1 MTIKFLLTSLLVF
14 SGDRTKDQLAELL
27 VLLIIITCISKEL
40 GRLVKAIDTNRKIL
54 LVEINKTGIIYRE
67 KMCILH
73 IPQKFVVC
81 SMIFINTI
89 DDGAKVF
96 D

>member
-1 MTIKFLLTSLLVF
+1 MTVKFLLTSLLVF
-14 SGDRTKDQLAELL
+14 SGDCTKDQLAESL

-40 GRLVKAIDTNRKIL
+40 GCLVKAIDTNRKVL

-73 IPQKFVVC
+73 IP
-81 SMIFINTI
+81 
-89 DDGAKVF
+89 
-96 D
+96 